1 MEIKVQVEAG
11 ELFNVKNIEN
21 EVSSLVKNTLY
32 GIETEAKRNCP
43 VDTGRLRGSITT
55 NITGKMS
62 GETGTNISYATAVEY
77 GTRPHTI
84 KPKDKQAL
92 HWKEGNTDVFA
103 KEVHHPG
110 TKAKPFFEPAVKKNE
125 DKLDKDLAKLIERI
139 SN

>member
-55 NITGKMS
+55 NIIDDMS
-62 GETGTNISYATAVEY
+62 GEVGTNVSYCEYVEY
-77 GTRPHTI
+77 GTRYQEAQPY
-84 KPKDKQAL
+84 
-92 HWKEGNTDVFA
+92 
-103 KEVHHPG
+103 
-110 TKAKPFFEPAVKKNE
+110 FEPAVKKTR
-125 DKLDKDLAKLIERI
+125 DKLDKELDKLIERI
-139 SN
+139 IK